1 MKRIY
6 ISGKISGLDIEAARA
21 KFKRAEDY
29 CNSQG
34 KKAVN
39 PMNIKYPIKLSWF
52 IYMTIDILLLLTC
65 NEIYLQRDWI
75 DSKGSKIEYNI
86 AKFLQYQI
94 IIEQ

>member
-6 ISGKISGLDIEAARA
+6 ISGKISGLDIDEARK
-21 KFKRAEDY
+21 KFKTAEEY

-39 PMNIKYPIKLSWF
+39 PMNIKYSFKLYWF
-52 IYMTIDILLLLTC
+52 IYMIVDILLLLTC

-86 AKFLQYQI
+86 AKFLQYKI